1 MIRDFGA
8 IALCILL
15 AYLVAIAASVDGVF
29 FSGIP
34 IILLCAIVSFLTHWM
49 IAAPSLITSS
59 EKYFDFTGMVA
70 TLLVVL
76 TAMFALLSSGA
87 QVSIRSVFVASFV
100 SVWTLR
106 LGIFLYK
113 RIVKAGEDI
122 RFRDIKKSLPKFL
135 MTWTLSALW
144 VFLTTV
150 NAITLIALNPLE
162 PIGIFFIMGA
172 LLWLLGFG
180 FEVIADRQKKYFSEQ
195 PKNEGRFITQGL
207 WSVSRHPNY
216 FGEIILWAGI
226 AIISLP
232 FLSGWQYVTLVSPV
246 FVFLLLTR
254 ISGLPFLED
263 KAEKKWG
270 EDKDYIE
277 YKKRTPILVPFF
289 GKKNNKLTL
298 PWLLKLLNTK

>member
-8 IALCILL
+8 IALCIIT

-34 IILLCAIVSFLTHWM
+34 IILLCAIVSFATHWT
-49 IAAPSLITSS
+49 IAVPSLITSS

-76 TAMFALLSSGA
+76 TSMFALLSSGA
-87 QVSIRSVFVASFV
+87 EASIRSVFVASFV

-113 RIVKAGEDI
+113 RIVKAGEDR

-162 PIGIFFIMGA
+162 PIGIFFVMGA

-232 FLSGWQYVTLVSPV
+232 FLSGWQFVTLVSPV

-289 GKKNNKLTL
+289 GKKHQ
-298 PWLLKLLNTK
+298 

>member
-1 MIRDFGA
+1 
-8 IALCILL
+8 
-15 AYLVAIAASVDGVF
+15 
-29 FSGIP
+29 
-34 IILLCAIVSFLTHWM
+34 M

-289 GKKNNKLTL
+289 GKKHQ
-298 PWLLKLLNTK
+298 

>member
-8 IALCILL
+8 IALCILT
-15 AYLVAIAASVDGVF
+15 AYLVAIAASVDGIF

-34 IILLCAIVSFLTHWM
+34 IILLCAIVSFVTHWM
-49 IAAPSLITSS
+49 IAVPSLITSS

-232 FLSGWQYVTLVSPV
+232 FLSSWQYVTLVSPV

-289 GKKNNKLTL
+289 GKKNQ
-298 PWLLKLLNTK
+298 

>member
-87 QVSIRSVFVASFV
+87 QASIRSVFVASFV

-113 RIVKAGEDI
+113 RIVKAGEDT
-122 RFRDIKKSLPKFL
+122 RFRDIKKSFPKFL

-180 FEVIADRQKKYFSEQ
+180 FEVIADRQKKHFSEQ

-232 FLSGWQYVTLVSPV
+232 FLSGWQFVTLVSPV

-289 GKKNNKLTL
+289 GKKHQ
-298 PWLLKLLNTK
+298 

>member
-8 IALCILL
+8 IVFCILM
-15 AYLVAIAASVDGVF
+15 AYLVAIAASVDGAI
-29 FSGIP
+29 FSGLP
-34 IILLCAIVSFLTHWM
+34 VILLCAIVSFATHWI
-49 IAAPSLITSS
+49 IAVPSLITSS

-70 TLLVVL
+70 TLLLVL
-76 TAMFALLSSGA
+76 TSMFALLSSGA
-87 QVSIRSVFVASFV
+87 EASIRSVFVATFV

-113 RIVKAGEDI
+113 RIVKAGEDR

-162 PIGIFFIMGA
+162 PIGVFFVFGV

-180 FEVIADRQKKYFSEQ
+180 FEVIADRQKKHFSEQ
-195 PKNEGRFITQGL
+195 PENKGRFITQGL
-207 WSVSRHPNY
+207 WSISRHPNY
-216 FGEIILWAGI
+216 FGEIILWTGI

-232 FLSGWQYVTLVSPV
+232 FLSGWQFVTLVSPM

-254 ISGLPFLED
+254 ISGLPFLEE

-270 EDKDYIE
+270 ENKDYIE

-289 GKKNNKLTL
+289 GKKQQ
-298 PWLLKLLNTK
+298 

>member
-8 IALCILL
+8 IALCILT

-87 QVSIRSVFVASFV
+87 EASIRSVFVASFV

-289 GKKNNKLTL
+289 GKKNQ
-298 PWLLKLLNTK
+298 

>member
-8 IALCILL
+8 IALCILT

-29 FSGIP
+29 LSGIP
-34 IILLCAIVSFLTHWM
+34 IILLCAIVSFVTHWM

-87 QVSIRSVFVASFV
+87 EASIRSVFVASFV

-289 GKKNNKLTL
+289 GKKHQ
-298 PWLLKLLNTK
+298 

>member
-8 IALCILL
+8 IALCILT

-29 FSGIP
+29 LSGIP
-34 IILLCAIVSFLTHWM
+34 IILLCAVVSFVTHWM

-87 QVSIRSVFVASFV
+87 EASIRSVFVASFV

-150 NAITLIALNPLE
+150 NAITLITLNPLE

-180 FEVIADRQKKYFSEQ
+180 FEVIADRQKKHFSEQ

-232 FLSGWQYVTLVSPV
+232 FLSGWQFVTLVSPV

-289 GKKNNKLTL
+289 GKKNQ
-298 PWLLKLLNTK
+298 

>member
-8 IALCILL
+8 IALCILT
-15 AYLVAIAASVDGVF
+15 AYLVAIAASVDGIF

-34 IILLCAIVSFLTHWM
+34 IILLCAIVSFVTHWM
-49 IAAPSLITSS
+49 IAVPSLITSS

-87 QVSIRSVFVASFV
+87 EASIRSVFVASFV

-113 RIVKAGEDI
+113 RIVKAGEDS
-122 RFRDIKKSLPKFL
+122 RFRDIKKSIPKFL

-232 FLSGWQYVTLVSPV
+232 FLSGWQFVTLVSPV

-289 GKKNNKLTL
+289 GKKHQ
-298 PWLLKLLNTK
+298 

>member
-8 IALCILL
+8 IALCILT
-15 AYLVAIAASVDGVF
+15 AYLVAIAASVDGIF

-34 IILLCAIVSFLTHWM
+34 IILLCAIVSFVTHWM
-49 IAAPSLITSS
+49 IAVPSLITSS

-70 TLLVVL
+70 TLLIVL
-76 TAMFALLSSGA
+76 TAIFALLSSGA
-87 QVSIRSVFVASFV
+87 EASIRSVFVASFV

-113 RIVKAGEDI
+113 RIVKAGEDS
-122 RFRDIKKSLPKFL
+122 RFRDIKKSIPKFL

-180 FEVIADRQKKYFSEQ
+180 FEVIADRQKKHFSEQ

-232 FLSGWQYVTLVSPV
+232 FLSCWQFVTLVSPV

-289 GKKNNKLTL
+289 GKKHQ
-298 PWLLKLLNTK
+298 

>member
-8 IALCILL
+8 IALCILT
-15 AYLVAIAASVDGVF
+15 AYLVAIAASIDGIF

-34 IILLCAIVSFLTHWM
+34 IILLCAIVSFVTHWM
-49 IAAPSLITSS
+49 IAVPSLITSS

-113 RIVKAGEDI
+113 RIVKAGEDS

-289 GKKNNKLTL
+289 GKKQ
-298 PWLLKLLNTK
+298 

>member
-8 IALCILL
+8 IALCILT

-34 IILLCAIVSFLTHWM
+34 IILLCAVVSFVTHWM

-76 TAMFALLSSGA
+76 TAIFALLSSGA
-87 QVSIRSVFVASFV
+87 EASIRSVFVASFV

-232 FLSGWQYVTLVSPV
+232 FLSGWQFVTLVSPV

-289 GKKNNKLTL
+289 GKKHQ
-298 PWLLKLLNTK
+298 

>member
-1 MIRDFGA
+1 MIRDIGA
-8 IALCILL
+8 IAFCILT
-15 AYLVAIAASVDGVF
+15 AYLVAIAASVDGAI
-29 FSGIP
+29 FSGLP
-34 IILLCAIVSFLTHWM
+34 VILLCAIVSFATHWI
-49 IAAPSLITSS
+49 IAVPSLITSS

-70 TLLVVL
+70 TLLLVL
-76 TAMFALLSSGA
+76 TSMFALLSSGA
-87 QVSIRSVFVASFV
+87 EASIRSVFVATFV

-113 RIVKAGEDI
+113 RIVKAGEDR

-162 PIGIFFIMGA
+162 PIGVFFVFGV

-180 FEVIADRQKKYFSEQ
+180 FEVIADRQKKHFSEQ
-195 PKNEGRFITQGL
+195 PENKGRFITQGL
-207 WSVSRHPNY
+207 WSISRHPNY
-216 FGEIILWAGI
+216 FGEIILWTGI

-232 FLSGWQYVTLVSPV
+232 FLSGWQFVTLVSPM

-254 ISGLPFLED
+254 ISGLPFLEE

-270 EDKDYIE
+270 ENRDYIE

-289 GKKNNKLTL
+289 GKKQQ
-298 PWLLKLLNTK
+298 

>member
-8 IALCILL
+8 IALCILT

-34 IILLCAIVSFLTHWM
+34 IILLCAIVSFVTHWM
-49 IAAPSLITSS
+49 IAVPSLITSS

-87 QVSIRSVFVASFV
+87 EASIRSVFVASFV

-289 GKKNNKLTL
+289 GKKHQ
-298 PWLLKLLNTK
+298 

>member
-8 IALCILL
+8 IALCIIT

-289 GKKNNKLTL
+289 GKKHQ
-298 PWLLKLLNTK
+298 

>member
-8 IALCILL
+8 IVLCILL
-15 AYLVAIAASVDGVF
+15 AYLVAIAASVAGVF
-29 FSGIP
+29 LSGIP
-34 IILLCAIVSFLTHWM
+34 IILLCAIVSFVTHWM
-49 IAAPSLITSS
+49 IAVPSLITSS

-113 RIVKAGEDI
+113 RIVKAGEDS
-122 RFRDIKKSLPKFL
+122 RFRDIKKSIPKFL

-289 GKKNNKLTL
+289 GKKHQ
-298 PWLLKLLNTK
+298 

>member
-8 IALCILL
+8 IALCVLL
-15 AYLVAIAASVDGVF
+15 AYLVAIEASVDGVF

-34 IILLCAIVSFLTHWM
+34 IILLCAVVSFVTHWM

-76 TAMFALLSSGA
+76 TAMFTLLSSGA
-87 QVSIRSVFVASFV
+87 EASIRSVFVASFV

-180 FEVIADRQKKYFSEQ
+180 FEVIADRQKKHFSEQ

-289 GKKNNKLTL
+289 GKKHQ
-298 PWLLKLLNTK
+298 